1 MNKIL
6 ILAIGLLSS
15 TFLKAQVPM
24 LLEYDGYL
32 IERGKPVTGN
42 RTIGVKVYNASKS
55 GSVLYNETIGTVT
68 ISQGEF
74 YFQYGQNGTTQNGNL
89 KGISGALSG
98 SQLWLALTV
107 NGTEQTPRQRLLAV
121 PFALR
126 SADAQKTDEDLRKLV
141 DGVGRIVVAF
151 GGNSTDLLKNP
162 AGALGTIQKTVAD
175 LLEVRKRAEVI
186 PVSSGNL
193 TAESNRIYAA
203 TGSMN
208 TAISL
213 PTNPKIGDS
222 VRILG
227 EGATILAPKGAA
239 IIHDWSPLVVNVS
252 GIGELIPFRNP
263 GMFDDFGVLCSENAQ
278 VIYMVASEY
287 ESPDDTYLVRSIDGG
302 ATWSSLAKINSDS
315 QLINC
320 SADGSRLLCKIGT
333 PGNASLRLY
342 TNFGNQTKSLL
353 PPTDYSAEDPIY
365 MSKKA
370 NRIFIV
376 STNATTGLQRLRISQ
391 DDGATWKTSNQTI
404 SGKTYSLGQNGAYDG
419 TLALSADG
427 NIIVASASHDDDDTN
442 ALLLSENGGNS
453 WRKISL
459 PTDPD
464 TGDEINAGSLQI
476 SDDGNTIISF
486 PFMLDEY
493 SGLVLSLDRGKTW
506 SRSKMQFA
514 SVLNNLPSL
523 EAGKF
528 IGLPNLKK
536 IYAGQLMSSNF
547 GRYWRK
553 ANIPESFDT
562 GYDSDSYSMVYVSFD
577 GQRKLIRNENDM
589 MPNFLKSW
597 VDSLISSGSTELVY
611 VGSGNWV
618 ARFFENQP

>member
-1 MNKIL
+1 MKKIL

-15 TFLKAQVPM
+15 AFLKAQVPM

-42 RTIGVKVYNASKS
+42 RTIEVKVYNSSKS

-193 TAESNRIYAA
+193 TAESNRTYAA

-239 IIHDWSPLVVNVS
+239 IIHDWNPLTVNVP
-252 GIGELIPFRNP
+252 GIGELIPGVSNSN
-263 GMFDDFGVLCSENAQ
+263 GETSEVLCSENGQ
-278 VIYMVASEY
+278 VIYMVAHEF
-287 ESPDDTYLVRSIDGG
+287 ESPDDAYLVRSIDSG
-302 ATWSSLAKINSDS
+302 ASWISLAKINTDS

-320 SADGSRLLCKIGT
+320 SADGSRLLCKIG
-333 PGNASLRLY
+333 PLGNASLRLY
-342 TNFGNQTKSLL
+342 TGFGNQTKSL
-353 PPTDYSAEDPIY
+353 PMPADYAAEDPIY

-370 NRIFIV
+370 NRIFVV
-376 STNATTGLQRLRISQ
+376 STNATTGLQRLRITQ
-391 DDGATWKTSNQTI
+391 DDGANWKTSNQTI
-404 SGKTYSLGQNGAYDG
+404 AGKTYSLGQNGAYDG

-427 NIIVASASHDDDDTN
+427 NIIVASGSHDDDVTN
-442 ALLLSENGGNS
+442 SLLLSENGGNS

-464 TGDEINAGSLQI
+464 EWYELNLLQI

-486 PFMLDEY
+486 PDEIT
-493 SGLVLSLDRGKTW
+493 SDRGGLFLSLDRGKTW

-514 SVLNNLPSL
+514 SDSNNAPRW
-523 EAGKF
+523 EEKI
-528 IGLPNLKK
+528 IGIPNLKK
-536 IYAGQLMSSNF
+536 IYAGQLMSSDF

-553 ANIPESFDT
+553 ANTPERDNLFD
-562 GYDSDSYSMVYVSFD
+562 YQMVYVSFD
-577 GQRKLIRNENDM
+577 GQRKLIQIGNTQTI
-589 MPNFLKSW
+589 LKSW
-597 VDSLISSGSTELVY
+597 VERLISSGSTELVY

-618 ARFFENQP
+618 ARFFENQTE

>member
-1 MNKIL
+1 MKKIL

-42 RTIGVKVYNASKS
+42 RTIGVKVYNSSKS

-193 TAESNRIYAA
+193 TAESNRTYAA

-213 PTNPKIGDS
+213 PTNPKMGDS

-227 EGATILAPKGAA
+227 EGATILAPSGAA
-239 IIHDWSPLVVNVS
+239 IIHDWNPLTVNVS
-252 GIGELIPFRNP
+252 GIGELNT
-263 GMFDDFGVLCSENAQ
+263 GASGGETSEVLCSENGQ
-278 VIYMVASEY
+278 VIYMLASESGY
-287 ESPDDTYLVRSIDGG
+287 LDDAYLVRSIDGG
-302 ATWSSLAKINSDS
+302 ASWISLAKINSDS

-320 SADGSRLLCKIGT
+320 SADGSRLLCKIG
-333 PGNASLRLY
+333 PLGNASLRLY
-342 TNFGNQTKSLL
+342 TSFGNQTKSLP
-353 PPTDYSAEDPIY
+353 PPTDYNTEDPIY

-370 NRIFIV
+370 NRIFVV
-376 STNATTGLQRLRISQ
+376 STNATTGLHRLRISQ

-404 SGKTYSLGQNGAYDG
+404 SGKTYSLGQNGAYDEK
-419 TLALSADG
+419 LALSADG
-427 NIIVASASHDDDDTN
+427 NIIVATGSHVEDGTN
-442 ALLLSENGGNS
+442 VLLLSENSGNS

-459 PTDPD
+459 PIDPD

-476 SDDGNTIISF
+476 SDDGNTILSF
-486 PFMLDEY
+486 PSMLDTD
-493 SGLVLSLDRGKTW
+493 SGLILSLDRGKTW

-514 SVLNNLPSL
+514 SDSNNLPSW
-523 EAGKF
+523 EEVKI

-536 IYAGQLMSSNF
+536 IYAGQLMSSDF

-553 ANIPESFDT
+553 ANTPESFDT
-562 GYDSDSYSMVYVSFD
+562 GYDDDRYSMVYVSSD

-597 VDSLISSGSTELVY
+597 VERLISSGSTELVY

-618 ARFFENQP
+618 ARFFENQTE

>member
-1 MNKIL
+1 MKKIL

-32 IERGKPVTGN
+32 IERGRPVTGN
-42 RTIGVKVYNASKS
+42 RTIEVKVYNASKS

-193 TAESNRIYAA
+193 TAESNRTYAA

-213 PTNPKIGDS
+213 PTNPKMGDS

-227 EGATILAPKGAA
+227 EGATILAPSGAA
-239 IIHDWSPLVVNVS
+239 IIHDWNPLTVNVP
-252 GIGELIPFRNP
+252 GIGELNT
-263 GMFDDFGVLCSENAQ
+263 GASGGETSEVLCSENGQ
-278 VIYMVASEY
+278 VIYMLASESGY
-287 ESPDDTYLVRSIDGG
+287 LGDAYLVRSTDGG
-302 ATWSSLAKINSDS
+302 ASWISLAKINSDS

-320 SADGSRLLCKIGT
+320 SADGSRLLCKIG
-333 PGNASLRLY
+333 PLGNASLRLY
-342 TNFGNQTKSLL
+342 TSFGNQTKSLP
-353 PPTDYSAEDPIY
+353 PPTDYNTEDPIY

-370 NRIFIV
+370 NRIFVV
-376 STNATTGLQRLRISQ
+376 STNAKTGLHRLRISQ

-404 SGKTYSLGQNGAYDG
+404 SGKTYSLGQNGAYDEK
-419 TLALSADG
+419 LALSADG
-427 NIIVASASHDDDDTN
+427 NIIVATGSHVEDGTN
-442 ALLLSENGGNS
+442 VLLLSENSGNS

-464 TGDEINAGSLQI
+464 AMRETNLLQI

-486 PFMLDEY
+486 PSMPNTD

-506 SRSKMQFA
+506 SRSKML
-514 SVLNNLPSL
+514 SSYSNNFPSWH
-523 EAGKF
+523 EVKI

-536 IYAGQLMSSNF
+536 IYAGQLMSSDF

-553 ANIPESFDT
+553 ANIPEIAGMFD
-562 GYDSDSYSMVYVSFD
+562 YSTVYVSFD
-577 GQRKLIRNENDM
+577 DQRKLIRNENTQ
-589 MPNFLKSW
+589 NFLKSW
-597 VDSLISSGSTELVY
+597 VERLISSGSTELVY

-618 ARFFENQP
+618 ARFFENQTE

>member
-1 MNKIL
+1 MKKIL

-15 TFLKAQVPM
+15 AFLKAQVPM

-42 RTIGVKVYNASKS
+42 RTIEVKVYNSSKS

-193 TAESNRIYAA
+193 TAESNRTYAA

-227 EGATILAPKGAA
+227 SGATILAPKGAA

-252 GIGELIPFRNP
+252 GIGELIPGVSNSN
-263 GMFDDFGVLCSENAQ
+263 GETSEVLCSENGQ
-278 VIYMVASEY
+278 VIYMVAHEF
-287 ESPDDTYLVRSIDGG
+287 ESPDDVYLVRSIDSG
-302 ATWSSLAKINSDS
+302 ASWISLAKINTDS

-320 SADGSRLLCKIGT
+320 SADGSRLLCKIGPT
-333 PGNASLRLY
+333 GNASLRLY
-342 TNFGNQTKSLL
+342 TGFGNQTKSL
-353 PPTDYSAEDPIY
+353 PVPTDYSSENPIY

-370 NRIFIV
+370 NRIFVV
-376 STNATTGLQRLRISQ
+376 SSNATTGLQRLRITQ

-427 NIIVASASHDDDDTN
+427 NIIVASGSHDDDVTN
-442 ALLLSENGGNS
+442 SLLLSENGGNS

-464 TGDEINAGSLQI
+464 EWYELNLLQI

-486 PFMLDEY
+486 PSMADTD
-493 SGLVLSLDRGKTW
+493 SGLFLSLDRGKTW
-506 SRSKMQFA
+506 SRSKMQF
-514 SVLNNLPSL
+514 PSDYMFPPG
-523 EAGKF
+523 EEGKI

-536 IYAGQLMSSNF
+536 IYAGQLMSSDF

-553 ANIPESFDT
+553 ANTPESFDT
-562 GYDSDSYSMVYVSFD
+562 GYEDDRYSMVYVSFD
-577 GQRKLIRNENDM
+577 GQRKLIRNENTQ
-589 MPNFLKSW
+589 NFLKSW
-597 VDSLISSGSTELVY
+597 VDRLISSGSTELVY

-618 ARFFENQP
+618 ARFFENQTE